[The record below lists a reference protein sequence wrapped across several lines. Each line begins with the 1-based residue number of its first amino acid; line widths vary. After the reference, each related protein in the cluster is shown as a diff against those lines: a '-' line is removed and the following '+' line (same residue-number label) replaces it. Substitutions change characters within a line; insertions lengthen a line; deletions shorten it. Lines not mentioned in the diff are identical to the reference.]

1 MIICNFNDFKN
12 DPEKWDKLL
21 IGLSRYTTIMDIK
34 KTTNA
39 TTNATFQYFFS
50 KFYDLNPT
58 WWIQKGH
65 GGNFYAVMN
74 ELSKKGPFNY
84 ATAINELQKKAVILG
99 SSRIDKSFASKILHT
114 YDDSKPILD
123 KKVLEKLFNLSKTFP
138 KQFIKSKKNKVSGVY
153 EINAAAKYTIK
164 ESITLYGEIEQ
175 YYKKIIPAN
184 SQYLQDFDAEFNR
197 LGLSAYTKIS
207 DAKKIDFWMWLA

>member
-50 KFYDLNPT
+50 KFYDLNQT
-58 WWIQKGH
+58 WWIQKRH
-65 GGNFYAVMN
+65 DVNFYAVMN
-74 ELSKKGPFNY
+74 TLSQKVPFNY
-84 ATAINELQKKAVILG
+84 ATAINALQKQAVSLG

-123 KKVLEKLFNLSKTFP
+123 KKVLEKLFKSPNFFP
-138 KQFIKSKKNKVSGVY
+138 KQFIKSKKNKVSGVD
-153 EINAAAKYTIK
+153 EINATAKYTIQ
-164 ESITLYGEIEQ
+164 ESIALYNEIEK
-175 YYKKIIPAN
+175 YYKIIIPAN
-184 SQYLQDFDAEFNR
+184 SQYLQDFDAEFTR
-197 LGLSAYTKIS
+197 LGLTAYTKIS
-207 DAKKIDFWMWLA
+207 DTKKIDFWMWLA